1 MVAFSTYSTKL
12 TSLILDL
19 IKINTEI
26 EEAVVSVER
35 IKNIQSVLTQAN
47 EKISNATCEKMSID
61 QINLINF
68 SYGYLNN
75 NDIIENINLQFDKGH
90 IYYLIGKNGSGKS
103 TLINIL
109 SGLYTNYTGDFNIN
123 KNYNFRNINQKEYRE
138 KIGYISQR
146 TEMFSGTIL
155 DNITLFNCDITKE
168 RVIKV
173 CKTVGIHD
181 DIMNLEMGYNTFYGA
196 EGISLSG
203 GQIQKIGIA
212 RALLKNAD
220 VYLCDE
226 IYASLDKESV
236 QNIKNVIL
244 QLSKKHIVIVIDHI
258 NDNFLSENLVK
269 IFVNDKLTL
278 YKC

>member
-1 MVAFSTYSTKL
+1 MFIGRRKELDAMQSLYDKDGFGMMVIYGRR
-12 TSLILDL
+12 
-19 IKINTEI
+19 
-26 EEAVVSVER
+26 R
-35 IKNIQSVLTQAN
+35 I
-47 EKISNATCEKMSID
+47 
-61 QINLINF
+61 
-68 SYGYLNN
+68 
-75 NDIIENINLQFDKGH
+75 
-90 IYYLIGKNGSGKS
+90 GKS

-220 VYLCDE
+220 VYLCD
-226 IYASLDKESV
+226 
-236 QNIKNVIL
+236 IKNVIL

>member
-1 MVAFSTYSTKL
+1 M
-12 TSLILDL
+12 
-19 IKINTEI
+19 
-26 EEAVVSVER
+26 
-35 IKNIQSVLTQAN
+35 
-47 EKISNATCEKMSID
+47 
-61 QINLINF
+61 
-68 SYGYLNN
+68 
-75 NDIIENINLQFDKGH
+75 
-90 IYYLIGKNGSGKS
+90 
-103 TLINIL
+103 
-109 SGLYTNYTGDFNIN
+109 
-123 KNYNFRNINQKEYRE
+123 
-138 KIGYISQR
+138 GYISQR